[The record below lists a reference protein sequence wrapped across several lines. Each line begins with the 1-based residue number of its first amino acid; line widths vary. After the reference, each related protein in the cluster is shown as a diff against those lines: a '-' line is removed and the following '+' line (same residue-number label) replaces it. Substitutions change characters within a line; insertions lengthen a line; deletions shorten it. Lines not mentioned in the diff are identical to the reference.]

1 MIELIVICF
10 LLVFISYREYTVR
23 QDMQKLVDKIIS
35 RDLTEYASCQVDIE
49 NARKKPA
56 KQNDANINMM
66 RV

>member
-1 MIELIVICF
+1 MIELIVIGF
-10 LLVFISYREYTVR
+10 LLVFIAYREYVVR

-49 NARKKPA
+49 TAKKKPKKEA
-56 KQNDANINMM
+56 DLNTMY